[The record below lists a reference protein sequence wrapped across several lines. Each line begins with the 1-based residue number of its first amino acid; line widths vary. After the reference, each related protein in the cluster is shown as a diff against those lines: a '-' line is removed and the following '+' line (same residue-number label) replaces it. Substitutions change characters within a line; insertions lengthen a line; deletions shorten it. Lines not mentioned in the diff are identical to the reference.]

1 MTHALALPLPAII
14 QGGMGVG
21 VSDWRLAN
29 AVSALGQLGVVS
41 GTGLDTVIARRLQD
55 GDIGGHVRRAL
66 DAFPF
71 REVAEE
77 ALRRFFRPSGLDDG
91 VAYAGVPMFRIG
103 ANRFRDAFAVLS
115 NFVEVHLAKE
125 GHGHPVGI
133 NYLTKIQLPTLPS
146 LYGAMLA
153 GVDYVLM
160 GAGIPREIPG
170 ALDQLSRHEPAQL
183 KLEIDGAA
191 DPEADVLSF
200 DPAAAG
206 MGGGEPLKR
215 PGFLPIIA
223 SNSLAT
229 MMVRRSTGRIDG
241 FVIEGPTAGGHNAP
255 PRGKKVY
262 NEQGEPQYGDRD
274 VVNLEE
280 IAEIGLPFWVAGGT
294 GRPGAIEE
302 VQRHGGTGI
311 QVGTLFAFCDESGL
325 TEEYRQTVIRE
336 ALGGPVHVRTDDRT
350 SPTGFPFKTV
360 GMERSL
366 SDEAVYQERARI
378 CDLGYLRVP
387 VRLETGTVDYRCPA
401 EPEADWERKGGDAD
415 ATQGRRCLC
424 NALMANIGLGQRRAD
439 GSSEPPLL
447 TSGDQL
453 SQLGEFLAGRER
465 YSAADVVEYLLG

>member
-1 MTHALALPLPAII
+1 MTQALALPAII

-55 GDIGGHVRRAL
+55 GDIGGHLRRAIE
-66 DAFPF
+66 AFPF
-71 REVAEE
+71 REIADE

-91 VAYAGVPMFRIG
+91 ASYAGVPMFRIG
-103 ANRFRDAFAVLS
+103 ANRFRDAFTVLA

-125 GHGHPVGI
+125 GHGRPVGI

-170 ALDQLSRHEPAQL
+170 ALDALSRHEPANL
-183 KLEIDGAA
+183 KLEIDGTP
-191 DPEADVLSF
+191 DPEADVVSF

-206 MGGGEPLKR
+206 MGGDEPLDR
-215 PGFLPIIA
+215 PRFLPIIA

-229 MMVRRSTGRIDG
+229 MMVRRSTGRVDG
-241 FVIEGPTAGGHNAP
+241 FIIEGPTAGGHNAP
-255 PRGKKVY
+255 PRGKKIY
-262 NEQGEPQYGDRD
+262 NEAGEPLYGDRD
-274 VVNLEE
+274 VVDLAQ
-280 IAEIGLPFWVAGGT
+280 IAEIGLPFWIAGGT
-294 GRPGAIEE
+294 GRPGALEE
-302 VQRHGGTGI
+302 MQSQGAAGI
-311 QVGTLFAFCDESGL
+311 QVGTLFAFCNESGL
-325 TEEYRQTVIRE
+325 TDEYKQTVIAQ
-336 ALGGPVHVRTDDRT
+336 ALGGPVHVRTDDRA

-360 GMERSL
+360 GMKESL
-366 SDEAVYQERARI
+366 SDDAVYEKRGRI

-387 VRLETGTVDYRCPA
+387 VRLEQNKVEYRCPA
-401 EPEADWERKGGDAD
+401 EPEADWERKGGEAE
-415 ATQGRRCLC
+415 ATPGRRCLC
-424 NALMANIGLGQRRAD
+424 NALMANIGIGQTRSD
-439 GSSEPPLL
+439 GTSEPPLL

-453 SQLGEFLAGRER
+453 MTLGRFLEGRTR
-465 YSAADVVEYLLG
+465 YSAADVVDYLLS